1 MPLGLC
7 RRHPGASDA
16 EVQHHQNQ
24 DADAGEEADL
34 AGLLTALH
42 HQECGRRQ
50 RYGPQRRSD
59 DVADDAHRAV
69 SDAQFLCKHRGQLY
83 AGIVHRIKAVGNT

>member
-42 HQECGRRQ
+42 HQECGRR
-50 RYGPQRRSD
+50 SAM
-59 DVADDAHRAV
+59 VH
-69 SDAQFLCKHRGQLY
+69 S
-83 AGIVHRIKAVGNT
+83 AGTMT